1 VRKASHCGQQATIE
15 IMRRNHTV
23 IACSRHLYMGV
34 VFRVHPVRGEL
45 RIQRNASGEVATLH
59 NRMTS

>member
-1 VRKASHCGQQATIE
+1 
-15 IMRRNHTV
+15 MRRNHTV

-34 VFRVHPVRGEL
+34 VLRVHPVRGEL